1 MLYYE
6 LNTHMQKKTRSI
18 LEELSSVKVNKD
30 PENFVESRA
39 SHIIDSAINLV
50 NYIRENF
57 DQETAYLL
65 EKKFNAAIKNLDP
78 NKFSKGVTKIK
89 ELKDVKNSL
98 SLKEGELRDEDE

>member
-1 MLYYE
+1 
-6 LNTHMQKKTRSI
+6 MQKKTRSI
-18 LEELSSVKVNKD
+18 LEELSSVRVNKE

-39 SHIIDSAINLV
+39 SHIIDSAINLI

-57 DQETAYLL
+57 DEQTAYLL
-65 EKKFNAAIKNLDP
+65 EKKFNAAIKNLDS
-78 NKFSKGVTKIK
+78 NKFSRGVSRVK

>member
-1 MLYYE
+1 
-6 LNTHMQKKTRSI
+6 MQKKTRSI
-18 LEELSSVKVNKD
+18 LEELSSVRVNKE
-30 PENFVESRA
+30 PENLVESRA

-65 EKKFNAAIKNLDP
+65 EKRFNAAIKNLDP
-78 NKFSKGVTKIK
+78 DKFSRGVSRVK

-98 SLKEGELRDEDE
+98 SLKEGELQDEDE

>member
-1 MLYYE
+1 
-6 LNTHMQKKTRSI
+6 MQKKTRSI
-18 LEELSSVKVNKD
+18 LEELSSVRVNKE

-65 EKKFNAAIKNLDP
+65 EKKFNADIKNLDP
-78 NKFSKGVTKIK
+78 DKFSRGVNRVK
-89 ELKDVKNSL
+89 ELKYVKNSL

>member
-1 MLYYE
+1 
-6 LNTHMQKKTRSI
+6 MQKKTRSI
-18 LEELSSVKVNKD
+18 LEELSSVRVNKE

-57 DQETAYLL
+57 DEQTAYLL
-65 EKKFNAAIKNLDP
+65 EKKFNSAIKNLDS
-78 NKFSKGVTKIK
+78 NKFSRGVSRVK

-98 SLKEGELRDEDE
+98 SLKEGELCDEDE

>member
-1 MLYYE
+1 
-6 LNTHMQKKTRSI
+6 MQKKTRSI
-18 LEELSSVKVNKD
+18 LEELSSVRVNKE

-65 EKKFNAAIKNLDP
+65 EKKFNAAIKNLDSS
-78 NKFSKGVTKIK
+78 KFSRGVSRVK